1 MNELQAILMILVVL
15 FPAVCAALCW
25 ALPALRGDKA
35 RDRFVLCAL
44 AVTFVLVIAL
54 CLTGD
59 GAITLF
65 SIPESLPV
73 VLSSDGIA
81 RLFAVL
87 MSGMW
92 LLSGAFSFQY
102 MTHEGSQRRYYT
114 FYLFTL
120 AALMGLCFAGT
131 LVTMYLFFEMMTLL
145 SVAMVLHSMSKEA
158 VAAGLKYLLYSI
170 AGAMMGLMG
179 VFFFSAKATT
189 PAFVAGGTLDAAWLS
204 TNTPLMLAILFV
216 TIVGFGTKA
225 GMFPMHGWLPT
236 AHPIAPAPA
245 SAVLSGVITKAG
257 VLCIIRVLYYVVGAD
272 LVRGTWAQTA
282 LIILSLITVFMGSM
296 MAFKTNG
303 LKKRLAYSSVSQVSY
318 VLFGLFML
326 NEVAFRGAMLHVYFH
341 SIMKNLLFLSAGS
354 IIFKT
359 GLTDVRDLTGI
370 GKKMPATLWC
380 FTLAGCSLVG
390 VPPLC
395 GFFSKWQL
403 AQGALSSGVAV
414 FSWLGPVVLLVSAL
428 LTCGY
433 LLPISI
439 NGFFPGHTGHGHGE
453 ETAAVES
460 CEVPM
465 NMLVPMIILAVL
477 LFVLGFAPALVEGPV
492 AAVAAALL

>member
-1 MNELQAILMILVVL
+1 M
-15 FPAVCAALCW
+15 P
-25 ALPALRGDKA
+25 
-35 RDRFVLCAL
+35 
-44 AVTFVLVIAL
+44 TFA
-54 CLTGD
+54 
-59 GAITLF
+59 
-65 SIPESLPV
+65 
-73 VLSSDGIA
+73 
-81 RLFAVL
+81 
-87 MSGMW
+87 
-92 LLSGAFSFQY
+92 
-102 MTHEGSQRRYYT
+102 
-114 FYLFTL
+114 
-120 AALMGLCFAGT
+120 
-131 LVTMYLFFEMMTLL
+131 
-145 SVAMVLHSMSKEA
+145 
-158 VAAGLKYLLYSI
+158 
-170 AGAMMGLMG
+170 
-179 VFFFSAKATT
+179 
-189 PAFVAGGTLDAAWLS
+189 AGGTLDAAWVS
-204 TNTPLMLAILFV
+204 ANTPLMLAILFV

-257 VLCIIRVLYYVVGAD
+257 VLCVIRFLYFVVGPD
-272 LVRGTWAQTA
+272 LVRGTWVQTA

-296 MAFKTNG
+296 MAFKTTG

-403 AQGALSSGVAV
+403 AQGALASGVAV

-428 LTCGY
+428 LTGGY

-439 NGFFPGHTGHGHGE
+439 NGFFPGHTGHGHGHE
-453 ETAAVES
+453 ETVAVES
-460 CEVPM
+460 CEV
-465 NMLVPMIILAVL
+465 NHTMLIPMIILAVL
-477 LFVLGFAPALVEGPV
+477 LFVLGFAPALVEGPI

>member
-1 MNELQAILMILVVL
+1 MQSLLMILVVL
-15 FPAVCAALCW
+15 FPALAAAVCW
-25 ALPALRGDKA
+25 FVPALRSDKA
-35 RDRFVLCAL
+35 RDGFVLASL
-44 AVTFVLVIAL
+44 AVAFVLVIAL

-59 GAITLF
+59 GMLTLF
-65 SIPESLPV
+65 TMGDSLPV
-73 VLSSDGIA
+73 VLASDGLS

-92 LLSGAFSFQY
+92 LVSGAFSFRY

-114 FYLFTL
+114 FYLLTL
-120 AALMGLCFAGT
+120 FALMGLCFAGT
-131 LVTMYLFFEMMTLL
+131 LVTMYLFFELMTLL
-145 SVAMVLHSMSKEA
+145 SVAMVLHSLSKEA
-158 VAAGLKYLLYSI
+158 VAAGMKYLLYSV
-170 AGAMMGLMG
+170 AGAMMGLLG
-179 VFFFSAKATT
+179 VFFFTANAAT
-189 PAFVAGGTLDAAWLS
+189 PLFVAGGTLDAAKAAQHGGL
-204 TNTPLMLAILFV
+204 LLAILFV

-257 VLCIIRVLYYVVGAD
+257 VICIIRFLYYVAGPD
-272 LVRGTWAQTA
+272 FVRGTWVQTA
-282 LIILSLITVFMGSM
+282 LIVLSLITVFMGSM
-296 MAFKTNG
+296 MAFKTTL

-326 NEVAFRGAMLHVYFH
+326 SEIAFRGAMLHVYFH
-341 SIMKNLLFLSAGS
+341 SIMKNALFLSAGS

-370 GKKMPATLWC
+370 GKKMPVTLWV
-380 FTLAGCSLVG
+380 FTLAGVSLVG

-403 AQGALSSGVAV
+403 ATGALESDVAF
-414 FSWLGPVVLLVSAL
+414 FSWFGPAVLLVSAL
-428 LTCGY
+428 LTGAY

-439 NGFFPGHTGHGHGE
+439 NGFFPGHEGGHGHAH
-453 ETAAVES
+453 AAERVES
-460 CEVPM
+460 CEVPACM
-465 NMLVPMIILAVL
+465 YIPMIVLAVL
-477 LFVLGFAPALVEGPV
+477 IVVLGLCPSLVETAI
-492 AAVAAALL
+492 AAVAAAVL

>member
-1 MNELQAILMILVVL
+1 MQAILMILVVL
-15 FPAVCAALCW
+15 FPAVCAALVW
-25 ALPALRGDKA
+25 ALPALRADKT
-35 RDRFVLCAL
+35 RDGFVLAAL
-44 AVTFVLVIAL
+44 AATFVLVIAL

-59 GAITLF
+59 GAFTVF
-65 SIPESLPV
+65 SMTESLPV
-73 VLSSDGIA
+73 ILASDGVA

-92 LLSGAFSFQY
+92 LVSGAFSFKY

-179 VFFFSAKATT
+179 VFFFTAKATVPT
-189 PAFVAGGTLDAAWLS
+189 FAAGGTLDAAWVS
-204 TNTPLMLAILFV
+204 ANAPLMLAVLFV
-216 TIVGFGTKA
+216 TIVGFATKA

-257 VLCIIRVLYYVVGAD
+257 VLCVIRFLYFVVGPD
-272 LVRGTWAQTA
+272 LVRGTWVQTA

-296 MAFKTNG
+296 MAFKTTG

-341 SIMKNLLFLSAGS
+341 SVMKNLLFLAAGS

-428 LTCGY
+428 LTGGY

-439 NGFFPGHTGHGHGE
+439 NGFFPGHAGGHGHDHHE
-453 ETAAVES
+453 AAVEK
-460 CEVPM
+460 CEVSRS
-465 NMLVPMIILAVL
+465 MLIPMIVLAVL
-477 LFVLGFAPALVEGPV
+477 LFVLGFAPALVEGPI

>member
-1 MNELQAILMILVVL
+1 MQAILMILTVL
-15 FPAVCAALCW
+15 FPAVCAVLCW
-25 ALPALRGDKA
+25 ALPAVRGDGA
-35 RDRFVLCAL
+35 RDRFVLAAL
-44 AVTFVLVIAL
+44 AVTFALVVAL
-54 CLTGD
+54 CCTGD
-59 GAITLF
+59 GAFTLF
-65 SIPESLPV
+65 SITSSLPV
-73 VLSSDGIA
+73 ILASDGIA

-92 LLSGAFSFQY
+92 LVSGAFSFHY
-102 MTHEGSQRRYYT
+102 MTHEGNQRRYYT

-120 AALMGLCFAGT
+120 SALMGLCFAGT

-145 SVAMVLHSMSKEA
+145 SVAMVLHSMTREA

-179 VFFFSAKATT
+179 VFFFTAKATT
-189 PAFVAGGTLDAAWLS
+189 PAFVPGGTLDAAWVS
-204 TNTPLMLAILFV
+204 ANTPLMLAILFV

-257 VLCIIRVLYYVVGAD
+257 VLCVIRFLYYVVGPE
-272 LVRGTWAQTA
+272 LVRGTWVQTA
-282 LIILSLITVFMGSM
+282 LLILALCTVFMGSM
-296 MAFKTNG
+296 MAFKTTG

-341 SIMKNLLFLSAGS
+341 SIMKNLLFLSAGA

-359 GLTDVRDLTGI
+359 GLTDVRQLGGI

-403 AQGALSSGVAV
+403 AQGALASGVAV

-428 LTCGY
+428 LTGGY

-439 NGFFPGHTGHGHGE
+439 NGFFPGHAGHDHAQ
-453 ETAAVES
+453 ETAAVEC

-465 NMLVPMIILAVL
+465 SMLVPMIILAVP

>member
-1 MNELQAILMILVVL
+1 MQTILLILVVL
-15 FPAVCAALCW
+15 FPAVCAALVW
-25 ALPALRGDKA
+25 ALPALRADKI
-35 RDRFVLCAL
+35 RDGFVLFAL
-44 AVTFVLVIAL
+44 AATFALVIAL
-54 CLTGD
+54 CTTGD
-59 GAITLF
+59 GAITVF
-65 SIPESLPV
+65 SMTESLPV
-73 VLSSDGIA
+73 ILSSDGLA

-92 LLSGAFSFQY
+92 LVSGAFSFKY

-179 VFFFSAKATT
+179 VFFFTAKATVPT
-189 PAFVAGGTLDAAWLS
+189 FAAGGTLDAGWVSA
-204 TNTPLMLAILFV
+204 NAPLMLAILFV

-257 VLCIIRVLYYVVGAD
+257 VLCVIRFLYYVVGPD
-272 LVRGTWAQTA
+272 LVRGTWVQTVLLILA
-282 LIILSLITVFMGSM
+282 LCTVFMGSM
-296 MAFKTNG
+296 MAFKTTG

-403 AQGALSSGVAV
+403 AQGALASGVNV

-428 LTCGY
+428 LTGGY

-439 NGFFPGHTGHGHGE
+439 HGLFPGHAGHGHGHE
-453 ETAAVES
+453 AAHAAET
-460 CEVPM
+460 CEV
-465 NMLVPMIILAVL
+465 NKTMLIPMIILAVL
-477 LFVLGFAPALVEGPV
+477 LFVLGFAPALVEGPI
-492 AAVAAALL
+492 AAAAAALL